1 MGNEDN
7 KISLDDLIIVWKGR
21 DTLFVDKE
29 LYEELQRLPE
39 DSLNRIYATLE
50 CDHTNKYKHVW
61 WWLTCNDSRRN
72 DRAHERMLLD
82 YLDGELEIKPR
93 PDEKYKVY
101 WLAGEDQDGDTW
113 YTGLEKEFVL
123 GFETHCM
130 DEVDDAVFTS
140 LTENEIN
147 KFQSDTGITL
157 PKSAWHKVTGEKEN
171 YE

>member
-1 MGNEDN
+1 MDNEDN
-7 KISLDDLIIVWKGR
+7 KIGLENLVVVLKGDR
-21 DTLFVDKE
+21 TLFVDKE
-29 LYEELQRLPE
+29 LYDELQELPE
-39 DSLNRIYATLE
+39 DSLNRVYSALE

-157 PKSAWHKVTGEKEN
+157 PKSTWHKVKGDN
-171 YE
+171 